1 LHGCLVKIPVY
12 ASVFMHLSLKLS
24 LHGANYA
31 KPKVRLRLDGRDAQD
46 MVKEWTFGKGGGL
59 WEERE

>member
-1 LHGCLVKIPVY
+1 
-12 ASVFMHLSLKLS
+12 MHLSFKLS
-24 LHGANYA
+24 LLGVNYA

>member
-1 LHGCLVKIPVY
+1 
-12 ASVFMHLSLKLS
+12 MHLSLKLS

-31 KPKVRLRLDGRDAQD
+31 KPKGRLRLDGRDAQD
-46 MVKEWTFGKGGGL
+46 MVKEWKFGMGGGL